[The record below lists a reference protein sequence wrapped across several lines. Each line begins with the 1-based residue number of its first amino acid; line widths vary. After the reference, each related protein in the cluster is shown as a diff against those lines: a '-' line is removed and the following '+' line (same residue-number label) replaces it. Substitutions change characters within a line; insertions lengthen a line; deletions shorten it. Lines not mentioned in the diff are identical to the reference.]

1 LSDRDAPQRKA
12 PSLLKY
18 VITQQVQH
26 HVPVPDEGMLK
37 IANHAFFHSRCSR
50 VLDFSTNQVG
60 PHWAKATCLSTL
72 IRCHENRQT
81 LLENME
87 TTQDSVINNVVLNAP
102 AAPQNGLKED
112 RQSSK
117 SSNMA
122 ALVTEIRETNRLLK
136 KLIAEEFPEVIS
148 S

>member
-1 LSDRDAPQRKA
+1 
-12 PSLLKY
+12 
-18 VITQQVQH
+18 
-26 HVPVPDEGMLK
+26 
-37 IANHAFFHSRCSR
+37 
-50 VLDFSTNQVG
+50 
-60 PHWAKATCLSTL
+60 
-72 IRCHENRQT
+72 
-81 LLENME
+81 ME

-136 KLIAEEFPEVIS
+136 KLIAEEFPEAIS